1 MTVDGEPMTPLTA
14 GVRRVMA
21 SLLMCALLSACAA
34 PPRGGTLSGAT
45 DRTSPRSTVPKPA
58 SVDSKQEAPEKS
70 GVRMDRRVYGRI
82 ASVNPTL
89 RFVVMDFT
97 VWRMPA
103 LDQRL
108 HVYRND
114 QRIGEVKVTGPAV
127 DTTIAGDLVAGEA
140 RPGDEV
146 RE

>member
-1 MTVDGEPMTPLTA
+1 MTPLTA
-14 GVRRVMA
+14 LVRRVMA
-21 SLLMCALLSACAA
+21 SLSICVVLSGCAVPA
-34 PPRGGTLSGAT
+34 PGGTLSGAP
-45 DRTSPRSTVPKPA
+45 DRPAPRPAFPA
-58 SVDSKQEAPEKS
+58 SPSAQPTEDAPAET

-82 ASVNPTL
+82 VSVNSAL
-89 RFVVMDFT
+89 RFVVMDFA

-108 HVYRND
+108 YVYRNE
-114 QRIGEVKVTGPAV
+114 QRIGEVKVTGPSV
-127 DTTIAGDLVAGEA
+127 DTTVAGDLTAGEA